1 MINADNLHEAEQEA
15 LGHLAQMDLALA
27 TRLHQLVLNSDE
39 PKEIIELTRAYQ
51 RASRCV
57 RQTIMLRARLRQERE
72 RHLAGVRSAAAHA
85 AAVTARFGSVFDD
98 DDDDDAEERDIDTRT
113 TDLQEASSRIL
124 AEASPGL
131 PRREREDAI
140 DRIDAW
146 IDLEVR
152 EREDFGLQDLDEHVL
167 ELCRANDLPEDLGR
181 TFRTL
186 PRAPWDAVD
195 GFTAAYA
202 FEPAAEPASEPRS
215 EPPRRDTG

>member
-72 RHLAGVRSAAAHA
+72 RHLAGIKAYRG
-85 AAVTARFGSVFDD
+85 AVADLADD
-98 DDDDDAEERDIDTRT
+98 TPPDPVELRIDGRIG
-113 TDLQEASSRIL
+113 DLQEAGGRIV
-124 AEASPGL
+124 AAASPDL
-131 PRREREDAI
+131 PRAERLDAL

-146 IDLEVR
+146 IDQEV
-152 EREDFGLQDLDEHVL
+152 EDKDDDFGLQDLDDHVL
-167 ELCRANDLPEDLGR
+167 ELCAALDLPEDLGR
-181 TFRTL
+181 KFRDL
-186 PRAPWDAVD
+186 PRPPPEGDDDEGYAH
-195 GFTAAYA
+195 AYT
-202 FEPAAEPASEPRS
+202 FEPQSRPE
-215 EPPRRDTG
+215 RRDTG